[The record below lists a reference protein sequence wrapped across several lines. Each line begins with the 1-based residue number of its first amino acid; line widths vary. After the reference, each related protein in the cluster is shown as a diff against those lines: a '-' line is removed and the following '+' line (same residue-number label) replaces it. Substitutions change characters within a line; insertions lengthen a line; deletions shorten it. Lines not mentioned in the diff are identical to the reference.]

1 MVFTPSTSN
10 SEKNRPHRF
19 HVSSVH
25 SSRSSGTTTG
35 KRVIRVDN
43 KEIVRHDWLFKLV
56 GKETFKIGRHQCT
69 INVEAVSGFAY
80 EYSLDVDGKPLEKF
94 SENRSKISRTWTL
107 RLDGQDYR
115 IVLEKDTLDL
125 WVNGQRVQVE
135 AEFTD
140 EGTET
145 SFQINGHP
153 AVLKAISTGYHR
165 SGINHALFVN
175 RKEVPVAKD

>member
-1 MVFTPSTSN
+1 MVFTLSISN
-10 SEKNRPHRF
+10 SEKNREGVFRF
-19 HVSSVH
+19 SPAH

-35 KRVIRVDN
+35 KRIVRVDS

-56 GKETFKIGRHQCT
+56 GKETFKIGRHDCT
-69 INVEAVSGFAY
+69 INIEAVSGFAY
-80 EYSLDVDGKPLEKF
+80 EYSLNVDGKSLEKF

-115 IVLEKDTLDL
+115 VVLEKDTLDL

-145 SFQINGHP
+145 SFQINGHT

-175 RKEVPVAKD
+175 RKEVPVAKE